1 MDKQKS
7 AARKSINTGAF
18 QVGTPD
24 LYIGCPDTGAYD
36 RGCHCWVE
44 EVKVY
49 EKALTDPDIYALSD
63 QFHQNLPHIFN
74 AKGWRIRGDQ
84 NQNAANVS
92 FSGKA
97 PLNTRR
103 IFLYP
108 IRVGTGPRNPLSSA
122 KRYVESGHNGGRE
135 PSTAFEDNNNACQIS
150 SKNGIFWIGVEFK
163 SAVTVRSMK
172 IELYLTHLREF
183 EIQTMVTPYVWKTVC
198 VCGENNDTTKNGMV
212 YTFTATW

>member
-1 MDKQKS
+1 M
-7 AARKSINTGAF
+7 
-18 QVGTPD
+18 
-24 LYIGCPDTGAYD
+24 
-36 RGCHCWVE
+36 
-44 EVKVY
+44 Y

-84 NQNAANVS
+84 NQNAANDS

-108 IRVGTGPRNPLSSA
+108 IRVGTGPRNPLSNA

-150 SKNGIFWIGVEFK
+150 SKNGIFWIDVEFK

-198 VCGENNDTTKNGMV
+198 VCDENNDTTKNGMV